1 MSRFRIDIGGDCPH
15 EPPQPLS
22 SGRLTGS
29 RPAIQELPRPETE
42 TARRIREAF
51 AVPMALSMLGDPHIS
66 YYGSRAAEREAWL
79 LDNLHRKG
87 YFGGKREGRALR
99 LYRFWGR
106 VKP

>member
-1 MSRFRIDIGGDCPH
+1 MSYPGKYCSDYCPCRK
-15 EPPQPLS
+15 PLHIN

-29 RPAIQELPRPETE
+29 RPNIQDLPRLPTE

-51 AVPMALSMLGDPHIS
+51 AVPLALSTLGDPHIS

-87 YFGGKREGRALR
+87 YFGGKRESRALR